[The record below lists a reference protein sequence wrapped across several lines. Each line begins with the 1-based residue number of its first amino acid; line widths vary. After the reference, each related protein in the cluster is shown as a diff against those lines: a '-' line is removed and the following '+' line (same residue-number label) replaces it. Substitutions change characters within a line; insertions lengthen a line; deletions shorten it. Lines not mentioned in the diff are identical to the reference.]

1 MNEMLA
7 LGFLVGLQHAL
18 EADHL
23 MAMPR
28 SRAAAARSGLLRAA
42 TWRGAWDTRR
52 RCSRW
57 AGRRCCSAACCRLA
71 ATLEF
76 AVGLMLVLLVGARR
90 YERRARPE
98 RAGRLRERGAGSL
111 GDVLRRPRRTPGLR
125 SGWWF
130 EVTPTGSKADR

>member
-1 MNEMLA
+1 MARRGLAWGVGHTATLLA
-7 LGFLVGLQHAL
+7 LGGT
-18 EADHL
+18 
-23 MAMPR
+23 AM
-28 SRAAAARSGLLRAA
+28 LL
-42 TWRGAWDTRR
+42 GSLLPD
-52 RCSRW
+52 
-57 AGRRCCSAACCRLA
+57 RLA

-111 GDVLRRPRRTPGLR
+111 GDVLRRPRRTPGLS